1 MKRIIAPSILA
12 ADFGKLAEQANMVK
26 DAGAEYLHID
36 VMDGRFVQNITLG
49 QVVVKSLRPHTDM
62 VFDVHL
68 MIKEPENYIESFA
81 KAGADIIT
89 FHLES
94 TQDVMGCIEKIK
106 ACGKKVGLTI
116 KPKTP
121 LEWVLPYA
129 DLADMILIMS
139 VEPGFGGQKLIPHCL
154 DKIRKLRELYPEKD
168 IEIDGGV
175 CVENIKEIYE
185 AGTNIIVA
193 GSAVFGA
200 ENPAE
205 AVNTFLNA

>member
-49 QVVVKSLRPHTDM
+49 QVVVKSLRPYTDM

-94 TQDVMGCIEKIK
+94 TQDVMGCINKIRS
-106 ACGKKVGLTI
+106 CGKKVGLTI

-154 DKIRKLRELYPEKD
+154 DKIRKLRKLYPEKD

>member
-26 DAGAEYLHID
+26 NAGAEYLHID

-49 QVVVKSLRPHTDM
+49 QVVVKSLRPYTDM

-94 TQDVMGCIEKIK
+94 TQDVMGCIKKIK

-175 CVENIKEIYE
+175 CVDNIKEIYE